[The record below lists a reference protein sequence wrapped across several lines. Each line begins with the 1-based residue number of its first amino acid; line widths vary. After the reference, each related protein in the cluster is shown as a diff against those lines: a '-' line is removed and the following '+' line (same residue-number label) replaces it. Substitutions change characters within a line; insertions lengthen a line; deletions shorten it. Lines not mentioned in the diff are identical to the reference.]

1 MIQFD
6 KEIII
11 AIVSALIIGC
21 GVYYLVNKRTIKTTV
36 VFLLIITLLILGG
49 LQ

>member
-11 AIVSALIIGC
+11 AIVSALIIGG
-21 GVYYLVNKRTIKTTV
+21 GVYYSVNKEAKFTA
-36 VFLLIITLLILGG
+36 LLN
-49 LQ
+49 

>member
-1 MIQFD
+1 MGVGKKRGFGKMIQFD

-21 GVYYLVNKRTIKTTV
+21 GVYYLVNKEAKFTA
-36 VFLLIITLLILGG
+36 LLN
-49 LQ
+49 